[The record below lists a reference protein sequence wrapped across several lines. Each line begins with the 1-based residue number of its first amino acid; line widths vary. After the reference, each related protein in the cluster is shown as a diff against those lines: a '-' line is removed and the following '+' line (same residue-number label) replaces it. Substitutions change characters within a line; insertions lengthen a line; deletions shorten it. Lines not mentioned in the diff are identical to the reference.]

1 MALATLADC
10 KSQLD
15 INPSNTA
22 QDARLTLYINAAS
35 QAIETYCGRQF
46 SLNAARTEF
55 HDGDASNV
63 IVSHHWPINS
73 ISEVWIDTDRLF
85 VDTAKQLASTD
96 YTQQGENRIY
106 GHYEGVNSVRA
117 VVEAAGEVGV
127 KFITLYAFSTENWN
141 RPKEEVDAL
150 MELLV
155 STISAETPQLNK
167 KNVRLQAIGNL
178 NSLPPACLQE
188 LNESIDLTSKNTGL
202 TLVLALSYSAKWELI
217 DAVKQIATQV
227 KNGDLAIDAITEK
240 QIEQCLCT
248 KHIPDPELMIRTS
261 GEHRISN
268 FLLWQLAYAEFY
280 FTDKLWPD
288 FRKDDL
294 YEAILN
300 YQNRERRF
308 GKTSEQLT
316 QS

>member
-1 MALATLADC
+1 MSLIEQID
-10 KSQLD
+10 KQKVPQH
-15 INPSNTA
+15 I
-22 QDARLTLYINAAS
+22 
-35 QAIETYCGRQF
+35 AIIMDGNGR
-46 SLNAARTEF
+46 
-55 HDGDASNV
+55 
-63 IVSHHWPINS
+63 W
-73 ISEVWIDTDRLF
+73 
-85 VDTAKQLASTD
+85 AK
-96 YTQQGENRIY
+96 QQGENRIY
-106 GHYEGVNSVRA
+106 GHYEGVNSVRS

-127 KFITLYAFSTENWN
+127 KYITLYAFSTENWN

-188 LNESIDLTSKNTGL
+188 LNESIEVTSKNTGL
-202 TLVLALSYSAKWELI
+202 TLVLALSYSSKWELI
-217 DAVKQIATQV
+217 DAVKQISSDV
-227 KNGDLAIDAITEK
+227 KNGNLNSEDITEK
-240 QIEQCLCT
+240 HIEQYLCT
-248 KHIPDPELMIRTS
+248 KNIPDPELMIRTS

-280 FTDKLWPD
+280 FTEKLWPD

-308 GKTSEQLT
+308 GKISEQIT
-316 QS
+316 QTK